1 MALSALASN
10 GRNSGNGGSDKHGHD
25 SEHILNALSDTVLVI
40 TPEDTIAYV
49 NMAGEQFLSASADYL
64 QGQPLNTFISHDS
77 PFFSLLSSVRERGV
91 SLSESGINLSSPRFG
106 EKFVGLHL
114 TTVPE
119 WKGMVLVTISERS
132 LAEKIDQHLTHRDA
146 ARSLTS
152 MAAVLA
158 HEVKNPLS
166 GIRGAAQLL
175 EQNADTDDKELTRLI
190 CVEADRICALVDRMG
205 FFSSDQPL
213 SIEPLNVHEIL
224 EHVRRIAQSG
234 FGRQIT
240 FKENYDP
247 SLPPIRGDKDLL
259 IQVFLN
265 LVKNAAEAAPEKNGE
280 IILSTAYQHG
290 VRLAVPGSDSRVEL
304 PLVVSVQDNGEG
316 ISDDLHSCLFDPFVT
331 TKSTGTGLGLA
342 LVAKIVNDH
351 GGIIDFE
358 SRPHRTEF
366 RVRLPFY
373 SGPVSAGFDKGEVAQ

>member
-10 GRNSGNGGSDKHGHD
+10 GRNSGNGGSDKHGLD

>member
-1 MALSALASN
+1 MVLSAVVN
-10 GRNSGNGGSDKHGHD
+10 KGRDRGNADSDD
-25 SEHILNALSDTVLVI
+25 RDYEAEHILNALSDAVLVI

-49 NMAGEQFLSASADYL
+49 NTAGEQFFSASVDYL
-64 QGQPLNTFISHDS
+64 RGQSLKSFIAEDS

-106 EKFVGLHL
+106 DKFVGLHL
-114 TTVPE
+114 APVPE
-119 WKGMVLVTISERS
+119 WEGMILVTLSERS

-175 EQNADTDDKELTRLI
+175 EQNAGTDDKELTRLI

-205 FFSSDQPL
+205 FFSSDQPI
-213 SIEPLNVHEIL
+213 SIQPLNVHEIL
-224 EHVRRIAQSG
+224 DHVRRIAQSG
-234 FGRQIT
+234 FGRHVT

-247 SLPPIRGDKDLL
+247 SLPPVRGDKDML

-265 LVKNAAEAAPEKNGE
+265 LVKNAVEAAPEKSGE

-290 VRLAVPGSDSRVEL
+290 VRLAVPGTDSRVEL

-316 ISDDLHSCLFDPFVT
+316 IPDDLHSCLFDPFVT
-331 TKSTGTGLGLA
+331 TKSTGTGLGLP
-342 LVAKIVNDH
+342 LVAKIIHDH

-358 SRPHRTEF
+358 SRPRRTEF

-373 SGPVSAGFDKGEVAQ
+373 SGPIPDNTESREAAQ